1 MSNVIVVGGGAAGMM
16 AAVFAARN
24 GQNVQL
30 LEKNEK
36 LGKKLFIT
44 GKGRCNI
51 TNAADI
57 EDLFTAVTSNPKFLY
72 SGFYS
77 FTNQQVIDFFEELGV
92 KTKIERGERV
102 FPVSDHSSDVIA
114 AFSRELKSLGVAVS
128 LHTEVRE
135 LLCEQDKVCGVLLTN
150 GKKMKADAVIVAT
163 GGISY
168 PSTGSTGDGYRF
180 ARETGHRVT
189 ELLPSLVPMEVRQWY
204 AKELQGLSLRNIEIR
219 ITDGKKKLYEEFG
232 EMLFTHYGVTGP
244 VILSASSVVG
254 KTLRKKELTLHIDL
268 KPALSEE
275 QLDKRILREFD
286 ANHNKQFKNAGVEE
300 SSLAVGTWAIGGQN
314 YGAVDR
320 NDSIKAIRTMLDCG
334 VNLIDTAPCYGNG
347 SSEKIVGEA
356 IQGLKRDEILIST
369 KFGLITDVYSGGYKK
384 CATYQN
390 TMREVESSLMN
401 LGSDYI
407 DFYFV
412 HWPDVNTPIDE
423 TMAALANL
431 KKQGKIR
438 FVGVSNFSEEQI
450 EEAEKYLQ
458 IDVQQPPF
466 SMVNR
471 TFVDLMKW
479 GAAKGIDSMTYGS
492 LGSGIL
498 SGAIRTLPDFAPN
511 DLRLTFYDFFKEPKF
526 SKIMELLKV
535 MDQIAES
542 HKRPVAQVAVN
553 WSTQKDYVGTALV
566 GVRNEQEARENCA
579 AFDWELTDQE
589 IQLLDDEI
597 KRLGI

>member
-128 LHTEVRE
+128 LHTEVGE

-286 ANHNKQFKNAGVEE
+286 ANHNKQYKNSIDSLFPAKLKPIMIELSEIEPEKKVNEITKEE
-300 SSLAVGTWAIGGQN
+300 RQRLVHL
-314 YGAVDR
+314 
-320 NDSIKAIRTMLDCG
+320 IKDFTMTLTG
-334 VNLIDTAPCYGNG
+334 LRSYN
-347 SSEKIVGEA
+347 EA
-356 IQGLKRDEILIST
+356 IIT
-369 KFGLITDVYSGGYKK
+369 KG
-384 CATYQN
+384 
-390 TMREVESSLMN
+390 
-401 LGSDYI
+401 
-407 DFYFV
+407 
-412 HWPDVNTPIDE
+412 
-423 TMAALANL
+423 
-431 KKQGKIR
+431 
-438 FVGVSNFSEEQI
+438 GVSVKE
-450 EEAEKYLQ
+450 
-458 IDVQQPPF
+458 IDPGTCLLYTSP
-466 SMVNR
+466 SPR
-471 TFVDLMKW
+471 
-479 GAAKGIDSMTYGS
+479 DS
-492 LGSGIL
+492 
-498 SGAIRTLPDFAPN
+498 
-511 DLRLTFYDFFKEPKF
+511 
-526 SKIMELLKV
+526 
-535 MDQIAES
+535 
-542 HKRPVAQVAVN
+542 
-553 WSTQKDYVGTALV
+553 
-566 GVRNEQEARENCA
+566 
-579 AFDWELTDQE
+579 
-589 IQLLDDEI
+589 
-597 KRLGI
+597 